1 MAHLPDLS
9 ALALDRAPLV
19 PTGAPKRGKGSKG
32 GASKKQKIDDAPATP
47 RTKRRRE
54 EEAAKREEQ
63 AKKARDERE
72 AFKTALDNRI
82 EELLRTKKIKKPK
95 KGGWV
100 PTERDD
106 DGNFVDPNP
115 DQSCCTTGAPPAEIE
130 DPEAWAIAQKKQAEA
145 ELQRRMD
152 MSPHEWTKACGGKRE
167 AQIERL
173 KQTTRAYK
181 RYRHFVRPSER
192 RGDMRNTTHPVT
204 PDYNDRN
211 YSKRGWAGAVRQW
224 TDRVHGAWG
233 SRPDDPKPH
242 RTSNRAK
249 APEEETNESESEC

>member
-32 GASKKQKIDDAPATP
+32 GASKKQKTDDAPNAPATP

-72 AFKTALDNRI
+72 AFKTDLDNRI
-82 EELLRTKKIKKPK
+82 AELLRTKKIKKPK
-95 KGGWV
+95 RGGWV

-152 MSPHEWTKACGGKRE
+152 MSPEEWTKACGSKRE
-167 AQIERL
+167 AQIERI
-173 KQTTRAYK
+173 KKTTRAYK
-181 RYRHFVRPSER
+181 RYRHYVSLRDREESKRTTEHPLTPNYKDR
-192 RGDMRNTTHPVT
+192 R
-204 PDYNDRN
+204 
-211 YSKRGWAGAVRQW
+211 YSNRGWAGAVRQW
-224 TDRVHGAWG
+224 TRLLDAAWNDQRG
-233 SRPDDPKPH
+233 E
-242 RTSNRAK
+242 
-249 APEEETNESESEC
+249 PESEETHELDPEC